1 MDDNMRNAWL
11 DMISKFYT
19 DLHNSDRVLKASNV
33 SDKKR
38 ERLLK
43 YFERLEELHNK
54 VSKTKS
60 VNGEKLLKN
69 FIMTYMLLNQKIYL
83 NLTFKIKLDLLEKEV
98 MVI

>member
-1 MDDNMRNAWL
+1 MRNAWL
-11 DMISKFYT
+11 DMISKVYT
-19 DLHNSDRVLKASNV
+19 NLHNSDRVLKASNV

-60 VNGEKLLKN
+60 VNGEKLLKI
-69 FIMTYMLLNQKIYL
+69 FIMIYMLSNQKTYL
-83 NLTFKIKLDLLEKEV
+83 ILTFKTKLDLLEKEV
-98 MVI
+98 MVT